1 MLNVLVVAAVAVQVK
16 PPQQIQT
23 QRGVVPVV
31 VEVQYLKDFIPRQIC
46 HHRNLLP

>member
-1 MLNVLVVAAVAVQVK
+1 MLNVLVEVVVVVRVK
-16 PPQQIQT
+16 PPQLEL

>member
-1 MLNVLVVAAVAVQVK
+1 MLNVLAAAEVAVRVK
-16 PPQQIQT
+16 PRQQIQS

-31 VEVQYLKDFIPRQIC
+31 VEVQYLKDFIPHQIC